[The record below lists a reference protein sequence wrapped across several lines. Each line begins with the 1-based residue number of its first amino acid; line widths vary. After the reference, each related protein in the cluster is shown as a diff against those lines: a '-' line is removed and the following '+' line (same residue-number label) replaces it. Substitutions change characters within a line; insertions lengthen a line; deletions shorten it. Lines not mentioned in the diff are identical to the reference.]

1 MFRGRIVWIGIAA
14 LVIIGLLMAGGQA
27 LQQNAWTQGY
37 LIGRLTATSA
47 DGAAAAAPLVPYGY
61 GYGYPSRGPGFGG
74 FLFLLLGAGAIF
86 FFFSRAAR
94 WRAWAMQAAAT
105 GEGFQGPPW
114 MHHRMRHS
122 CHEQQAGE
130 QAPAQATETVPAPV
144 EPTQEPPAR

>member
-47 DGAAAAAPLVPYGY
+47 DGAAAAAPLMPY

-86 FFFSRAAR
+86 FFFTRAAR
-94 WRAWAMQAAAT
+94 WRAWAMQAEAA

-114 MHHRMRHS
+114 MHQRMRHS
-122 CHEQQAGE
+122 CHEKQAGE
-130 QAPAQATETVPAPV
+130 QAPTQATAGDSTSV
-144 EPTQEPPAR
+144 EPAQEPPAR